1 MSFDTPLNDAGGLAS
16 EASTAARTA
25 SSGNN
30 STSSPVDVAGLD
42 QRPNREYPVTAMA
55 MMSESDAADSSSRSL
70 RFRKVFSRPRNND
83 VSGSKRGSFVSS
95 LRSSI
100 RSSFNLSDDDSLEAE
115 HHGSDDLTPPGQK
128 PPSSGRRRLSLLKNS
143 FSTSRRSS
151 AFSSRSSI
159 GSSGTGS
166 RSRSRRSSTVN
177 RKSSLDLIRGSG
189 GEYRPRAEHPLL
201 TDNPPSEDKAQ
212 RRGSF
217 LGAAMRKLS
226 MSGSPNNASGGAKI
240 NRTKS
245 TGALKSMSTSAAS
258 PLSASDHPRQRK
270 NSMFG
275 SFRRGSS
282 ARHIASRDED
292 PTLGL
297 FTSNHL

>member
-1 MSFDTPLNDAGGLAS
+1 
-16 EASTAARTA
+16 
-25 SSGNN
+25 
-30 STSSPVDVAGLD
+30 
-42 QRPNREYPVTAMA
+42 
-55 MMSESDAADSSSRSL
+55 MSEPAGASDSGRSL
-70 RFRKVFSRPRNND
+70 KLRKVFSRSRNNNA
-83 VSGSKRGSFVSS
+83 SASKRGSFVSS
-95 LRSSI
+95 IRLSI
-100 RSSFNLSDDDSLEAE
+100 RSSFASGNLSDDDSLDAE
-115 HHGSDDLTPPGQK
+115 HHGFHDLTPPGQQQR
-128 PPSSGRRRLSLLKNS
+128 SSGRRRSSLLKMRL
-143 FSTSRRSS
+143 STSRRSS

-159 GSSGTGS
+159 GSSGTGTGS
-166 RSRSRRSSTVN
+166 RSKRSSTVN

-297 FTSNHL
+297 SISKHL